1 MKKMYM
7 VSLCRQGIL
16 GGWIIA
22 DDEGITYKTGK
33 VSVSPKLRNLEMK
46 YRDIRNFSRA
56 RMASFP
62 TVTVRMADGESYK
75 FIVFRPGSFCELL
88 ENRIGGQS
96 S

>member
-33 VSVSPKLRNLEMK
+33 VTQFWKDYYARKGFQVPEGCPGSNPGDLSRSPKLRFL
-46 YRDIRNFSRA
+46 FS
-56 RMASFP
+56 
-62 TVTVRMADGESYK
+62 
-75 FIVFRPGSFCELL
+75 FR
-88 ENRIGGQS
+88 
-96 S
+96 